1 MFTGLIEATAEVLEL
16 RQNSEEIT
24 TLTITRPG
32 GYEPVYGES
41 IAVNGCCLT
50 VTEFDEQKIHFDANG
65 ETMALTNLQYLAKG
79 HKVNLERALAVGARL
94 GGHMVSGHV
103 EGIATIVAIEP
114 TAQGHNYTFR
124 IPPALCRYVI
134 PKGSITL
141 NGVSLTINSL
151 RDHVPAASS
160 SSGSADQLI
169 AEPTTELVTMLIPVT
184 LKDTN
189 LGDLAVGD
197 AVNVET
203 DIVGKYLER
212 FKQLG

>member
-16 RQNSEEIT
+16 RQNSKEIT
-24 TLTITRPG
+24 TLTITRPE

-50 VTEFDEQKIHFDANG
+50 VTEFDQQKIHFDANG
-65 ETMALTNLQYLAKG
+65 ETMALTNLQFLAKG

-103 EGIATIVAIEP
+103 EGIATITAIEP
-114 TAQGHNYTFR
+114 TAKGHNYTFR

-134 PKGSITL
+134 AKGSITL

-151 RDHVPAASS
+151 KDKVPAA
-160 SSGSADQLI
+160 SADQLI
-169 AEPTTELVTMLIPVT
+169 SEPTTELVTMLIPVT

-197 AVNVET
+197 GVNVET

-212 FKQLG
+212 FQQLS

>member
-1 MFTGLIEATAEVLEL
+1 MFTGLVEATAEVLAVDRPADDIARL
-16 RQNSEEIT
+16 RLS
-24 TLTITRPG
+24 RPKS
-32 GYEPVYGES
+32 YSPVYGES

-50 VTEFDEQKIHFDANG
+50 VTAFTDTELAFDANG
-65 ETMALTNLQYLAKG
+65 ETMALTNLQYLAPG
-79 HKVNLERALAVGARL
+79 HLVNLERALAVGDRL

-103 EGIATIVAIEP
+103 EGLAKITAIAPSPE
-114 TAQGHNYTFR
+114 GHSYTFR
-124 IPPALCRYVI
+124 LPPALVRYVI

-151 RDHVPAASS
+151 TDGVGDPA
-160 SSGSADQLI
+160 
-169 AEPTTELVTMLIPVT
+169 TTEVTAMLIPVT

-189 LGDLAVGD
+189 LSQLGVGD

-212 FKQLG
+212 FRQFPG